1 MKFLTIILI
10 FFFQINNALAKE
22 TETNLK
28 NRLSNLKKQTV
39 QIHNTIIENNNEL
52 KKINLDIE
60 KNKQK
65 QIIFRKYIK
74 DKEDIAKRLVFL
86 MQEKI
91 YISTFNSIIKS
102 LTNKSDDYVTNEIVR
117 NFYLNNVKKSINN
130 FFLSLEGVAE
140 LKSDLDLK
148 HQNSLIRFIT
158 IK

>member
-1 MKFLTIILI
+1 M
-10 FFFQINNALAKE
+10 
-22 TETNLK
+22 
-28 NRLSNLKKQTV
+28 SNLKKQTV

-91 YISTFNSIIKS
+91 YISTFNSLIKS
-102 LTNKSDDYVTNEIVR
+102 LTN
-117 NFYLNNVKKSINN
+117 
-130 FFLSLEGVAE
+130 
-140 LKSDLDLK
+140 
-148 HQNSLIRFIT
+148 
-158 IK
+158 